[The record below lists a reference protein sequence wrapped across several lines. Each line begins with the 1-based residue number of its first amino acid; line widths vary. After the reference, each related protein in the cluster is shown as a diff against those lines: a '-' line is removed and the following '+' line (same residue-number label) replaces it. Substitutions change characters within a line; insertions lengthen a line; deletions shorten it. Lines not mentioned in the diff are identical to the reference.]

1 MIEEMKKKYE
11 QAISCD
17 SCFTGTKLSR
27 GKVSRA
33 QPRWIG
39 ENYFQAEKKICVLM
53 INPGDV
59 GPKAKYSQIKSS
71 KEFES
76 LIEGFKD
83 DLVSWEDLM
92 IFILMDMHN
101 WGQGGKYM
109 KLYFDHLKL
118 PLKEIAFLNIM
129 LCSAKKLDPR
139 GQYKNFYNQQ
149 TMRNCFNLHTHSMLE
164 QLNPDVCI
172 LSGTAVWE
180 FARRNDLRSLFPNC
194 EFKELGHYAA
204 RGNDWN
210 KAVEKA
216 KDISLELQTSFKI
229 QNEIYI
235 T

>member
-1 MIEEMKKKYE
+1 MEILKEQYKK
-11 QAISCD
+11 AIDCND
-17 SCFTGTKLSR
+17 CFKNLDIKR
-27 GKVSRA
+27 GKVESA

-39 ENYFQAEKKICVLM
+39 ENYFNARQKICILM

-59 GPKAKYSQIKSS
+59 GPKAEYSQIKSS
-71 KEFES
+71 NEFQA

-83 DLVSWEDLM
+83 DLVSWDDLM
-92 IFILMDMHN
+92 HFILMDMHH

-118 PLKEIAFLNIM
+118 PLKEIAFLNTM

-149 TMRNCFNLHTHSMLE
+149 TMRNCFDLHTYSMLE

-172 LSGTAVWE
+172 LSGTAVWK
-180 FARRNDLRSLFPNC
+180 FAKSNDLRSLFPNC

-210 KAVEKA
+210 KTVDRA
-216 KDISLELQTSFKI
+216 KDISLELQKSFKI
-229 QNEIYI
+229 QNEIYV

>member
-17 SCFTGTKLSR
+17 ACFIGSKLSR
-27 GKVSRA
+27 GKVTRA

-39 ENYFQAEKKICVLM
+39 EDYFQAEQKICVLT

-71 KEFES
+71 NEFES

-92 IFILMDMHN
+92 LFILMDMHN
-101 WGQGGKYM
+101 WGQGSKYM

-118 PLKEIAFLNIM
+118 PLKEIAFLNTM

-139 GQYKNFYNQQ
+139 GQYKNYYSQQ
-149 TMRNCFNLHTHSMLE
+149 TMRNCFDLHTHSMLK

-210 KAVEKA
+210 KAVERA

>member
-17 SCFTGTKLSR
+17 ACFIGSKLSR
-27 GKVSRA
+27 GKVTRA

-39 ENYFQAEKKICVLM
+39 EDYFQAEQKICVLT

-71 KEFES
+71 NEFES

-92 IFILMDMHN
+92 LFILMDMHN
-101 WGQGGKYM
+101 WGQGSKYM

-118 PLKEIAFLNIM
+118 PLKEIAFLNTM

-139 GQYKNFYNQQ
+139 GQYKNYYSQQ
-149 TMRNCFNLHTHSMLE
+149 TMRNCFDLHTHSMLK

-210 KAVEKA
+210 NTVKRAQNMSV
-216 KDISLELQTSFKI
+216 ELQTSPMI
-229 QNEIYI
+229 
-235 T
+235 